1 MSVNMLKSIKEVNQ
15 DFEWYPTTEEMV
27 DSLING
33 IKDKYLK
40 SVLDIGVGDGR
51 VLDMLSNKLSTDR
64 LYSIEKSDP
73 LIQAMSGKILNI
85 GRDFW
90 ETSLIEKQVELVFC
104 NPPYSE
110 YEDWMVRIIKEANF
124 EILAFIIPM
133 RWKENIFIQQAIQ
146 QRNLDYEIIDSFDF
160 LNAERKARAKVDLII
175 FKPKV
180 DHKDSFEL
188 FLEEQFGLK
197 LPNDYFSKIETEEKE
212 ADELHLQC
220 NIIKSEDFID
230 FLLKKYNEELKIY
243 IDSIK
248 SLGKVNGLVFE
259 YLDISK
265 KKVLKGLESRLKHIK
280 AIYWNELFK
289 KLSPIS
295 SKVTSK
301 IRTGLSSSI
310 ITKAHIEFNRDNI
323 ESVLCWFTKN
333 INEYTKL
340 SYLNFFDS
348 LSKENNAF
356 LYKSNERFNYGNWR
370 YRKEY
375 DYTNE
380 FKNIKLKL
388 DYRIVVPY
396 LAQADSWSYNERANE
411 FMQDLKVIANNL
423 GLSFSC
429 EHNFK
434 FNAGESNSF
443 YLDNGIKFFEYKA
456 YKNGNVHFK
465 FSQDFMAKLNLAVG
479 RLRNWLTKEEA
490 KEEFKDVSEE
500 IINEI
505 FDKPLLLDFKNMKLL
520 SF

>member
-1 MSVNMLKSIKEVNQ
+1 MSANMLKLIKEVNQ
-15 DFEWYPTTEEMV
+15 DFEWYPTTEEMIN
-27 DSLING
+27 SLING
-33 IKDKYLK
+33 INEKYLK
-40 SVLDIGVGDGR
+40 NVLDIGAGDGR
-51 VLDMLSNKLSTDR
+51 VLDMLANKLSVDK
-64 LYSIEKSDP
+64 LYSIEKSEP
-73 LIQAMSGKILNI
+73 LIQAMSKKNLNI

-90 ETSLIEKQVELVFC
+90 ETSLIEKQAELIFC

-110 YEDWMVRIIKEANF
+110 YGDWMVRIIKEANF
-124 EILAFIIPM
+124 EILAFIVPM
-133 RWKENIFIQQAIQ
+133 RWKENIFIQQAIK
-146 QRNLDYEIIDSFDF
+146 QRNLDYKIIDSFDF

-175 FKPKV
+175 FKPKN

-188 FLEEQFGLK
+188 FLEEQFGFK
-197 LPNDYFSKIETEEKE
+197 MPNDYFSKIEIEKKE

-220 NIIKSEDFID
+220 NIIKSEDLID

-243 IDSIK
+243 VDSIK
-248 SLGKVNGLVFE
+248 SLSKIDGLVFE
-259 YLDISK
+259 YLDVNK
-265 KKVLKGLESRLKHIK
+265 KKILKGLESRLKYIK
-280 AIYWNELFK
+280 AIYWDELFK

-295 SKVTSK
+295 SKVISR
-301 IRTGLSSSI
+301 IRTDLSSSV
-310 ITKAHIEFNRDNI
+310 ITKAHIEFNRGNI
-323 ESVLCWFTKN
+323 ESVLYWFTKN
-333 INEYTKL
+333 INEYIKL

-396 LAQADSWSYNERANE
+396 LAQVDSWSYNERANE

-423 GLSFSC
+423 GFSFSC

-456 YKNGNVHFK
+456 YKNRNVHFK

>member
-1 MSVNMLKSIKEVNQ
+1 MSANMLKSIKEANQ
-15 DFEWYPTTEEMV
+15 DFEWYPTTEEMI

-33 IKDKYLK
+33 INEKYLK
-40 SVLDIGVGDGR
+40 NALDIGAGDGR
-51 VLDMLSNKLSTDR
+51 VLDMLASKLSVDW
-64 LYSIEKSDP
+64 LYSIEKSEP
-73 LIQAMSGKILNI
+73 LIQAMSSKILNI
-85 GRDFW
+85 GQDFW
-90 ETSLIEKQVELVFC
+90 ETSLIEKQAELIFC

-110 YEDWMVRIIKEANF
+110 YENWMVRIIKEANF
-124 EILAFIIPM
+124 EILAFIVPM
-133 RWKENIFIQQAIQ
+133 RWRENIFIQQAIQ
-146 QRNLDYEIIDSFDF
+146 RRNLDYEIIDSFDF

-175 FKPKV
+175 FKPKG

-197 LPNDYFSKIETEEKE
+197 LPNDYFSKIEMEKKE
-212 ADELHLQC
+212 ANELHLQC

-248 SLGKVNGLVFE
+248 SLGKVDGLVFE

-295 SKVTSK
+295 SKVISK
-301 IRTGLSSSI
+301 IRTNLSSSI

-333 INEYTKL
+333 INEYIKL

-370 YRKEY
+370 YRKGY
-375 DYTNE
+375 GYTNE
-380 FKNIKLKL
+380 LENIKLKL

-429 EHNFK
+429 EYNFK

>member
-1 MSVNMLKSIKEVNQ
+1 MLKSIKEANQ
-15 DFEWYPTTEEMV
+15 DFEWYPTTEEMI

-33 IKDKYLK
+33 INEKYLK
-40 SVLDIGVGDGR
+40 NALDIGAGDGR
-51 VLDMLSNKLSTDR
+51 VLDMLASKLSVDW
-64 LYSIEKSDP
+64 LYSIEKSEP
-73 LIQAMSGKILNI
+73 LIQAMSSKILNI
-85 GRDFW
+85 GQDFW
-90 ETSLIEKQVELVFC
+90 ETSLIEKQAELIFC

-110 YEDWMVRIIKEANF
+110 YENWMVRIIKEANF
-124 EILAFIIPM
+124 EILAFIVPM
-133 RWKENIFIQQAIQ
+133 RWRENIFIQQAIQ

-175 FKPKV
+175 FKPKG

-197 LPNDYFSKIETEEKE
+197 LPNDYFSKIEMEKKE
-212 ADELHLQC
+212 ANELHLQC

-248 SLGKVNGLVFE
+248 SLGKVDGLVFE

-295 SKVTSK
+295 SKVISK
-301 IRTGLSSSI
+301 IRTNLSSSI

-333 INEYTKL
+333 INEYIKL

-370 YRKEY
+370 YRKGY
-375 DYTNE
+375 GYTNE
-380 FKNIKLKL
+380 LENIKLKL

-429 EHNFK
+429 EYNFK

>member
-1 MSVNMLKSIKEVNQ
+1 MSANMLKSIKEANQ
-15 DFEWYPTTEEMV
+15 DFEWYPTTEEMI

-33 IKDKYLK
+33 INEKYLK
-40 SVLDIGVGDGR
+40 NALDIGAGDGR
-51 VLDMLSNKLSTDR
+51 VLDMLASKLSVDW
-64 LYSIEKSDP
+64 LYSIEKSEP
-73 LIQAMSGKILNI
+73 LIQAMSSKILNI
-85 GRDFW
+85 GQDFW
-90 ETSLIEKQVELVFC
+90 ETSLIEKQAELIFC

-110 YEDWMVRIIKEANF
+110 YENWMVRIIKEANF
-124 EILAFIIPM
+124 EILAFIVPM
-133 RWKENIFIQQAIQ
+133 RWRENIFIQQAIQ

-175 FKPKV
+175 FKPKG

-197 LPNDYFSKIETEEKE
+197 LPNDYFSKIEMEKKE
-212 ADELHLQC
+212 ANELHLQC

-248 SLGKVNGLVFE
+248 SLGKVDGLVFE

-295 SKVTSK
+295 SKVISK
-301 IRTGLSSSI
+301 IRTNLSSSI

-333 INEYTKL
+333 INEYIKL

-370 YRKEY
+370 YRKGY
-375 DYTNE
+375 GYTNE
-380 FKNIKLKL
+380 LENIKLKL

-429 EHNFK
+429 EYNFK

>member
-40 SVLDIGVGDGR
+40 SVLDIGAGDGR

-124 EILAFIIPM
+124 EILAFIVPM

-230 FLLKKYNEELKIY
+230 FLLRKYNEELKIY

-301 IRTGLSSSI
+301 IRTSLSSSI

-333 INEYTKL
+333 INEYIKL

-411 FMQDLKVIANNL
+411 FMQDLKAIANNL

-505 FDKPLLLDFKNMKLL
+505 FDKPLLLDFKNIKLL

>member
-1 MSVNMLKSIKEVNQ
+1 MSANMLKSIKEVNQ
-15 DFEWYPTTEEMV
+15 DFEWYPTTEEMIN
-27 DSLING
+27 SLING
-33 IKDKYLK
+33 INEKYLK
-40 SVLDIGVGDGR
+40 NALDIGAGDGR
-51 VLDMLSNKLSTDR
+51 VLDMLASKLSVDK
-64 LYSIEKSDP
+64 LYSIEKSEP
-73 LIQAMSGKILNI
+73 LIQAMSRKILNI

-90 ETSLIEKQVELVFC
+90 ETSLIEKQAELIFC

-124 EILAFIIPM
+124 KILAFIVPM

-175 FKPKV
+175 FKPKGV
-180 DHKDSFEL
+180 HKNSFEL
-188 FLEEQFGLK
+188 FLEEQFGFK
-197 LPNDYFSKIETEEKE
+197 MPNDYFSKIETEEKE

-220 NIIKSEDFID
+220 NIIKSEDLID

-248 SLGKVNGLVFE
+248 SLSKVDGLVFE
-259 YLDISK
+259 YLDIDK

-295 SKVTSK
+295 SKVISK
-301 IRTGLSSSI
+301 IRTNLSSSI
-310 ITKAHIEFNRDNI
+310 ITKAHIEFTRGNI

-333 INEYTKL
+333 INEYIKL

-370 YRKEY
+370 YRKGY

-380 FKNIKLKL
+380 LENIKLKL

-396 LAQADSWSYNERANE
+396 LAQVDSWRYNERAND
-411 FMQDLKVIANNL
+411 FMQDLKVIANNF

-490 KEEFKDVSEE
+490 KEEFKDISEE
-500 IINEI
+500 IINEYLI
-505 FDKPLLLDFKNMKLL
+505 NHCC
-520 SF
+520 

>member
-1 MSVNMLKSIKEVNQ
+1 MSANMLKSIKEANQ
-15 DFEWYPTTEEMV
+15 DFEWYPTTEEMI

-33 IKDKYLK
+33 INEKYLK
-40 SVLDIGVGDGR
+40 NALDIGAGDGR
-51 VLDMLSNKLSTDR
+51 VLDMLASKLSVDW
-64 LYSIEKSDP
+64 LYSIEKSEP
-73 LIQAMSGKILNI
+73 LIQAMSSKILNI
-85 GRDFW
+85 GQDFW
-90 ETSLIEKQVELVFC
+90 ETSLIEKQAELIFC

-110 YEDWMVRIIKEANF
+110 YENWMVRIIKEANF
-124 EILAFIIPM
+124 EILAFIVPM
-133 RWKENIFIQQAIQ
+133 RWRENIFIQQAIQ

-175 FKPKV
+175 FKPKG

-197 LPNDYFSKIETEEKE
+197 LPNDYFSKIEMEKKE
-212 ADELHLQC
+212 ANELHLQC

-248 SLGKVNGLVFE
+248 SLGKVDGLVFE

-295 SKVTSK
+295 SKVISK
-301 IRTGLSSSI
+301 IRTNLSSSI

-333 INEYTKL
+333 INEYIKL

-370 YRKEY
+370 YRKGY
-375 DYTNE
+375 GYTNE
-380 FKNIKLKL
+380 LENIKLKL

-429 EHNFK
+429 EYNFK

-520 SF
+520 AF

>member
-1 MSVNMLKSIKEVNQ
+1 MSANMLKLIKEVNQ
-15 DFEWYPTTEEMV
+15 DFEWYPTTEEMIN
-27 DSLING
+27 SLING
-33 IKDKYLK
+33 INEKYLK
-40 SVLDIGVGDGR
+40 NVLDIGAGDGR
-51 VLDMLSNKLSTDR
+51 VLDMLANKLSVDK
-64 LYSIEKSDP
+64 LYSIEKSEP
-73 LIQAMSGKILNI
+73 LIQAMSKKILNI

-90 ETSLIEKQVELVFC
+90 ETSLIEKQAELIFC

-110 YEDWMVRIIKEANF
+110 YGDWMVRIIKEANF
-124 EILAFIIPM
+124 EILAFIVPM
-133 RWKENIFIQQAIQ
+133 RWKENIFIQQAIK
-146 QRNLDYEIIDSFDF
+146 QRNLDYKIIDSFDF

-175 FKPKV
+175 FKPKN

-188 FLEEQFGLK
+188 FLEEQFGFK
-197 LPNDYFSKIETEEKE
+197 MPNDYFSKIEIEKKE

-220 NIIKSEDFID
+220 NIIKSEDLID

-243 IDSIK
+243 VDSIK
-248 SLGKVNGLVFE
+248 SLSKIDGLVFE
-259 YLDISK
+259 YLDVNK
-265 KKVLKGLESRLKHIK
+265 KKILKGLESRLKYIK
-280 AIYWNELFK
+280 AIYWDELFK

-295 SKVTSK
+295 SKVISR
-301 IRTGLSSSI
+301 IRTDLSSSV
-310 ITKAHIEFNRDNI
+310 ITKAHIEFNRGNI
-323 ESVLCWFTKN
+323 ESVLYWFTKN
-333 INEYTKL
+333 INEYIKL

-396 LAQADSWSYNERANE
+396 LAQVDSWSYNERANE

-423 GLSFSC
+423 GFSFSC

-456 YKNGNVHFK
+456 YKNRNVHFK